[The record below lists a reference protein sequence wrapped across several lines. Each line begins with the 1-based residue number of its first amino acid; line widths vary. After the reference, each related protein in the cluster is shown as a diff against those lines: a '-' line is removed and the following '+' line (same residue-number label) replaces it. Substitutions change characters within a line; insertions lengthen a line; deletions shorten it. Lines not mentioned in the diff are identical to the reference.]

1 MLKSLALVAAASYAG
16 IAGLLWLAQESMIFL
31 PQPSLGKPAAP
42 RGWSLEAVGF
52 TARDGTRLAGVLVKP
67 GAVAGVS
74 PEARTPLVIFYGG
87 NAEEVTVAAHG
98 AHLLGPRALLLV
110 NYRGYGQS
118 EGRPGEGALVS
129 DALELY
135 DWAAA
140 RPDVDPARIAL
151 HGRSLGSGV
160 AVQVAAARAVQC
172 VVLTSPMD
180 SVREVAR
187 SLYPWLPVTL
197 LLRHPFDSAAR
208 APQLKMP
215 ALFLMAGEDRVIATR
230 HSERLA
236 QVWGGPVERVTF
248 PGHDHNDLELNDGYF
263 STIAKFLD
271 RHLPEVGS

>member
-1 MLKSLALVAAASYAG
+1 MLKSLALVAVASYAG
-16 IAGLLWLAQESMIFL
+16 IAGLLWLSQESMIFL
-31 PQPSLGKPAAP
+31 PQPSLGKPTAP
-42 RGWSLEAVGF
+42 RGWSLEAVRF

-67 GAVAGVS
+67 GAAPDVAPDARS
-74 PEARTPLVIFYGG
+74 PLLIFYGG
-87 NAEEVTVAAHG
+87 NAEEVTLSAHG
-98 AHLLGPRALLLV
+98 AHLLGTRALLLV
-110 NYRGYGQS
+110 NYRGYGES
-118 EGRPGEGALVS
+118 EGRPSESALVS

-160 AVQVAAARAVQC
+160 AVQVAAARAVKC
-172 VVLTSPMD
+172 LVLTSPMD
-180 SVREVAR
+180 SVREVAK
-187 SLYPWLPVTL
+187 SLYPWLPIAL

-215 ALFLMAGEDRVIATR
+215 ALFLMAGEDRVIATK

-236 QVWGGPVERVTF
+236 SVWGGSVERVTF

-263 STIAKFLD
+263 SAISKFLD
-271 RHLPEVGS
+271 AHL